1 LTPDQALLDAGLADL
16 SAKLDVYE
24 VILGKHKFL
33 AGDVRIMSSSP
44 RGWLRLDVIR
54 CWLTR
59 ILVR

>member
-33 AGDVRIMSSSP
+33 AGDVRIVSFPP
-44 RGWLRLDVIR
+44 RGPTL
-54 CWLTR
+54 
-59 ILVR
+59 LVCYSVLADANFVW